1 MRCDPGE
8 SHMRRRDFIKVAG
21 GSAVAWPFAARAQQ
35 PTMPS
40 IGFLS
45 SLSASDAQRITAAFD
60 KGLSET
66 GYVEGRNVAVKYHF
80 AEGQYGRLPDMA
92 ADLVRRQVSVIT
104 AISGTPAGLAAKAA
118 TATIPVV
125 FAMGS
130 DPVTSG
136 LVTSL
141 SRPERNVTG
150 ATFFTAPL
158 ATKRLEIIR
167 QLMPKATTIGVLVNP
182 VNPPSALE
190 GTSVPGAAR
199 TAGLS
204 AKVLHASNASQIG
217 DAFNAFARQ
226 GIDALYISADPMFL
240 NQRSQLVALAARH
253 AVVTIYAD
261 REITE
266 AGGLVSYGASRSEAY
281 RQAGLYVGRIL
292 KGEKPGDLPVV
303 LPTKF
308 ELVINLRTAK
318 ALGADIPPTILA
330 LADDVIE

>member
-1 MRCDPGE
+1 
-8 SHMRRRDFIKVAG
+8 MRRRDFIKLVS
-21 GSAVAWPFAARAQQ
+21 GSAAAWPLAARAQQ
-35 PTMPS
+35 PAMPS

-45 SLSASDAQRITAAFD
+45 SLSANDAQRITDAF
-60 KGLSET
+60 KRGLAEA
-66 GYVEGRNVAVKYHF
+66 GYVEGRNVAVEYHF

-92 ADLVRRQVSVIT
+92 ADLVRRQVSVIA

-118 TATIPVV
+118 TGTIPVV

-141 SRPERNVTG
+141 SRPEGNVTG

-167 QLMPKATTIGVLVNP
+167 QLAPKATTIGVLVNP

-190 GTSVPGAAR
+190 GTSVPGAAQ
-199 TAGLS
+199 TVGLS
-204 AKVLHASNASQIG
+204 TRVLHASNANQIN
-217 DAFNAFARQ
+217 DAFSAFARQ

-240 NQRSQLVALAARH
+240 NQRGQLVALAARH

-261 REITE
+261 REIAE
-266 AGGLVSYGASRSEAY
+266 AGGLISYGASRSEAY

-292 KGEKPGDLPVV
+292 KGEKPGNLPVV

-308 ELVINLRTAK
+308 ELVINLKTAK
-318 ALGADIPPTILA
+318 TLGSEIPPTVLA
-330 LADDVIE
+330 IADDVIE